1 MMRFIAALLLGIAG
15 AAGTASAADYSIKL
29 AHSLSG
35 TEPAHLAAEFFARN
49 VAERSGGRID
59 VQVFPGEQLGSG
71 KDVNAMI
78 RGGANVMNITD
89 PGYLSDFVPD
99 IGVLN
104 GPYLL
109 RNADEFRKILASDWL
124 KEIDGKLQ
132 KAGFRVVSYN
142 NLFGPRHMIADKPIR
157 TPADIQGVTVRV
169 PPNQMWLE
177 TFKAMGARP
186 TTVQWSEVYSA
197 LQQGVVAAAEAP
209 LGSLYGSKLFE
220 VKKTLSLT
228 SHFIAWVNFV
238 ASESFFQS
246 LPPDL
251 QAILLEEGQKAGD
264 EMTRL
269 TLEKQEQ
276 YLAQFKE
283 AGMTIVEDVD
293 LAAFQK
299 STESVYSAFPN
310 WTPGLHAQ
318 IQAIIAK

>member
-1 MMRFIAALLLGIAG
+1 
-15 AAGTASAADYSIKL
+15 
-29 AHSLSG
+29 
-35 TEPAHLAAEFFARN
+35 
-49 VAERSGGRID
+49 
-59 VQVFPGEQLGSG
+59 
-71 KDVNAMI
+71 
-78 RGGANVMNITD
+78 
-89 PGYLSDFVPD
+89 
-99 IGVLN
+99 
-104 GPYLL
+104 
-109 RNADEFRKILASDWL
+109 
-124 KEIDGKLQ
+124 
-132 KAGFRVVSYN
+132 
-142 NLFGPRHMIADKPIR
+142 
-157 TPADIQGVTVRV
+157 VRV

-299 STESVYSAFPN
+299 QTESVYSAFPN
-310 WTPGLHAQ
+310 WTPGLHEQ